1 VVANKHE
8 PVLLQEALDGLAVQR
23 NGCYVDGTYGRGGH
37 SAEILECLGPLGCLL
52 ALDKDPA
59 AVAAGRSRLG
69 ADSRFTIEHAGFE
82 GLRNVLNTILGE
94 RRPDGI
100 LLDLGVSSPQLDDP
114 ERGFSF
120 SRDGPLD
127 MRMNT
132 ETGQTAADWLA
143 TVDQNELRQV
153 LYRYGEEPQ
162 ASRIAQA
169 IVAARQAGAIRSTAE
184 LADVVAGN
192 AARSKRGI
200 HPATRVFQAIRI
212 AVNDEL
218 AALEKGLSDAVDLL
232 AAGGRLVVISFH
244 SLEDRLVKRFIARES
259 RGDPAYA
266 GLPEMPPAARPRLR
280 RIGRLL
286 RPAELE
292 LERNP
297 RARSARMRIAERL
310 AWRLD

>member
-1 VVANKHE
+1 
-8 PVLLQEALDGLAVQR
+8 
-23 NGCYVDGTYGRGGH
+23 
-37 SAEILECLGPLGCLL
+37 
-52 ALDKDPA
+52 
-59 AVAAGRSRLG
+59 
-69 ADSRFTIEHAGFE
+69 
-82 GLRNVLNTILGE
+82 
-94 RRPDGI
+94 